1 MHKLFNLVA
10 LVLFCASASFA
21 QQPDYPKADLTVGFT
36 LARLN
41 DVGFHE
47 NFYGVTIAPAGNINK
62 NFGIEGDF
70 TYITK
75 TISGTRANAFTYT
88 GGPRFTA
95 RPKDSKA
102 QPFVHAL
109 FGGVHVSG
117 GGFSYNG
124 WAAQLGGGLDIV
136 ANKHVA
142 VRVFQVDYV
151 PTHISG
157 TTNNNVAFTFGV
169 RLF

>member
-1 MHKLFNLVA
+1 MRYIFQLA

-21 QQPDYPKADLTVGFT
+21 QQPDYPKADFTVGFT
-36 LARLN
+36 LVRIN

-47 NFYGVTIAPAGNINK
+47 NFYGVTLAPAGNINK

-70 TYITK
+70 TYVTK
-75 TISGTRANAFTYT
+75 TFLGIRANALTYM

-109 FGGVHVSG
+109 FGGTHVSG
-117 GGFSYNG
+117 GGFSDNG
-124 WAAQLGGGLDIV
+124 WAAKLGGGLDIV
-136 ANKHVA
+136 AGKHVA
-142 VRVFQVDYV
+142 VRVFQIDYI
-151 PTHISG
+151 PTRISG
-157 TTNNNVAFTFGV
+157 TTNHNIGATFGV